1 MPGMRYT
8 EREIEILIELD
19 RRGLTDAEI
28 GAYLGRTRGSIAEKL
43 CLLRDEGRAY
53 PSAIAR
59 RRDLTREQR
68 ETMALY
74 RRKKLP
80 AAEAWAAVGRMV

>member
-28 GAYLGRTRGSIAEKL
+28 GLHLGRSRMAVAFKL
-43 CLLRDEGRAY
+43 CLLRKQGRVY
-53 PSAIAR
+53 PSVIAR